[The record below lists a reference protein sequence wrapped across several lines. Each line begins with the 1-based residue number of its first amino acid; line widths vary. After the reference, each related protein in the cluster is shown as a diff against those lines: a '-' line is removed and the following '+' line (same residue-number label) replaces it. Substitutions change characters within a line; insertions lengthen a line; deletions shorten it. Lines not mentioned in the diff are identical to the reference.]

1 MPKYIS
7 SGKPIGICDRCKFK
21 FELRKLKPDRNAPGL
36 RVCDDCND
44 LKDPYQLPP
53 PKPEKISLAYP
64 RPDEPL
70 VCPPPPEEEE

>member
-21 FELRKLKPDRNAPGL
+21 FELRELKADRDKPGL
-36 RVCDDCND
+36 RVCNDCND
-44 LKDPYQLPP
+44 LKDPYRLPA
-53 PKPEKISLAYP
+53 PKPENITVKYP

-70 VCPPPPEEEE
+70 VCPTLEEEE